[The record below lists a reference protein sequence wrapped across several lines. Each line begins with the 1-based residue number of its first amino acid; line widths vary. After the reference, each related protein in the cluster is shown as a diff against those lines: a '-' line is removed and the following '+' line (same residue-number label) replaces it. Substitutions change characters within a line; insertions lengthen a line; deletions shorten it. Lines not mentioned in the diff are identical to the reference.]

1 MDTLE
6 LTVDGMTCGGCSS
19 RLKRVLEGADGV
31 QAASVVLETKQVSVG
46 YDAGRIDA
54 AAIKQL
60 VADAG
65 FSVAAA

>member
-31 QAASVVLETKQVSVG
+31 QAANVVLETKQVSVG
-46 YDAGRIDA
+46 YDAGRIDS

-65 FSVAAA
+65 FSVVAA